1 MVLDSL
7 SDKLKESLKK
17 ITKIG
22 LVDKKAVIELS
33 SDIKKALVAAD
44 VNIKLAKEIAQKIR
58 DRGTTE
64 APAKGLTTREHVINI
79 VFEELTDFLGKKF
92 KEVEIKKKPTKIMLV
107 GLFGSGKTTT
117 AGKLGRYYK
126 KQGKKVALVQTDTW
140 RPAAYAQLKQLA
152 SAMKVDFFG
161 DASAKKP
168 QDIIKEFEK
177 NFKKYDVVL
186 IDTAGRDSLNKELT
200 NEIKAIT
207 KAVKPDEALLVLSG
221 DIGQGAQSQ
230 AEAFHKNV
238 GVTGVIV
245 TKLDGTA
252 KGGGAL
258 TACATTGA
266 QIKFIGVGEKM
277 DAIEEFKPKNF
288 VSRLLGMGDL
298 ETLLKKAESAIDK
311 DKAEKLAKKVVKGTG
326 LSLQDLYDQMEAM
339 QKMGPL
345 SQIMGMMPGLGGAIP
360 KDMLK
365 GQEKKMKVW
374 KYLMDSMTP
383 EEKDNPDIMNASRIK
398 RIAQGSG
405 RDEKDVRGLLKQY
418 KQMKKMMKSI
428 GSPQKMKQLA
438 KLMKG
443 GKGGLPK
450 GMKLPGM

>member
-1 MVLDSL
+1 MVLENL
-7 SDKLKESLKK
+7 SDKLRESLKK
-17 ITKIG
+17 ITNIG

-44 VNIKLAKEIAQKIR
+44 VNISLAKDIAQKIR
-58 DRGTTE
+58 DRGTSE
-64 APAKGLTTREHVINI
+64 APPKGLTTREHVINI
-79 VFEELTDFLGKKF
+79 VFDELTNFLGKDF
-92 KEVEIKKKPTKIMLV
+92 KEIEIKKKPTTILLC

-117 AGKLGRYYK
+117 AGKLARYYK
-126 KQGKKVALVQTDTW
+126 KQGRKVAVVQTDTW
-140 RPAAYAQLKQLA
+140 RPAAYAQLQQLA
-152 SAMKVDFFG
+152 RAMKVDFFG
-161 DASAKKP
+161 NATAKKP
-168 QDIIKEFEK
+168 EDIVKEFGK
-177 NFKKYDVVL
+177 DFKKYDVVI
-186 IDTAGRDSLNKELT
+186 IDTAGRDALNKELT
-200 NEIKAIT
+200 TEIKEVN
-207 KAVKPDEALLVLSG
+207 KAVKPDEALLVISG
-221 DIGQGAQSQ
+221 DIGQGAQTQ

-266 QIKFIGVGEKM
+266 SVKFIGTGEKM

-311 DKAEKLAKKVVKGTG
+311 DKAEKLAKKVVTGKG

-345 SQIMGMMPGLGGAIP
+345 SSIMNMMPGMGGAIP
-360 KDMLK
+360 KDALK

-374 KYLMDSMTP
+374 KYVMDSMTA
-383 EEKDNPDIMNASRIK
+383 EEKENPDIMNASRIT
-398 RIAQGSG
+398 RIAKGSG
-405 RDEKDVRGLLKQY
+405 RDDKDVRDLLKQY
-418 KQMKKMMKSI
+418 KQMKKMMKMV
-428 GSPQKMKQLA
+428 GSPQKLKQIS
-438 KLMKG
+438 KMMKG
-443 GKGGLPK
+443 K
-450 GMKLPGM
+450 GMPDLASLK

>member
-1 MVLDSL
+1 MVLDNL
-7 SDKLKESLKK
+7 SEKLKDSLQQ

-22 LVDKKAVIELS
+22 LVDKKSVIELS
-33 SDIKKALVAAD
+33 SEIKKALISAD
-44 VNIKLAKEIAQKIR
+44 VNIKLAKELAQKIR
-58 DRGTTE
+58 DRGTKE
-64 APAKGLTTREHVINI
+64 APPKGLTAREHVVNI
-79 VFEELTDFLGKKF
+79 VFDELTNFLGKDF
-92 KEVEIKKKPTKIMLV
+92 KEIEIKNKPTKILLC

-117 AGKLGRYYK
+117 AGKLSRYYK
-126 KQGKKVALVQTDTW
+126 KKGKKVAVIQTDTW

-168 QDIIKEFEK
+168 KDIIKKFEK
-177 NFKKYDVVL
+177 DFKKYDIVIV
-186 IDTAGRDSLNKELT
+186 DTAGRDALNKELT
-200 NEIKAIT
+200 KEIKSLNS
-207 KAVKPDEALLVLSG
+207 AVKPDEALLVISG

-230 AEAFHKNV
+230 AESFHKNV

-266 QIKFIGVGEKM
+266 QVKFIGTGEKM

-311 DKAEKLAKKVVKGTG
+311 DKAEKLAKKVTKGQG
-326 LSLQDLYDQMEAM
+326 MSLQDLYDQMEAM

-345 SQIMGMMPGLGGAIP
+345 SQIMNMMPGMSGAIP
-360 KDMLK
+360 KDALK
-365 GQEKKMKVW
+365 GQEKKMTVW

-383 EEKDNPDIMNASRIK
+383 QEKENPTLMNASRIE
-398 RIAQGSG
+398 RVADGSG
-405 RDEKDVRGLLKQY
+405 RSEKEVRGLLKQY
-418 KQMKKMMKSI
+418 KQMQKMMKMV
-428 GSPQKMKQLA
+428 GSPQKMKNLT
-438 KLMKG
+438 KMFK
-443 GKGGLPK
+443 GKGGLPT
-450 GMKLPGM
+450 GLIPGT

>member
-7 SDKLKESLKK
+7 SDRLKESLKK
-17 ITKIG
+17 ITNIG

-33 SDIKKALVAAD
+33 SDIKKALIAAD
-44 VNIKLAKEIAQKIR
+44 VNITLAKEIAQKIR
-58 DRGTTE
+58 DRGTNET
-64 APAKGLTTREHVINI
+64 PPKGLTTREHVVNI
-79 VFEELTDFLGKKF
+79 VFEELTNFLGKEF
-92 KEVEIKKKPTKIMLV
+92 KEIEFKKKPTKIMLV

-126 KQGKKVALVQTDTW
+126 KQGKKVAVVQTDTW
-140 RPAAYAQLKQLA
+140 RPAAYAQLQQLA
-152 SAMKVDFFG
+152 RAMKVDFYG
-161 DASAKKP
+161 NSSAKKP
-168 QDIIKEFEK
+168 EDIIKEFEK
-177 NFKKYDVVL
+177 EFKKYDVVI

-200 NEIKAIT
+200 DEIKVLN
-207 KAVKPDEALLVLSG
+207 KAVNPDEALLVLSG

-230 AEAFHKNV
+230 AESFHKNV
-238 GVTGVIV
+238 GVTGVVI

-266 QIKFIGVGEKM
+266 KVMFIGVGEKM

-288 VSRLLGMGDL
+288 VSRILGMGDL
-298 ETLLKKAESAIDK
+298 ETLLKKAEGAIDK
-311 DKAEKLAKKVVKGTG
+311 DKAEKLAKKVTKGQG

-345 SQIMGMMPGLGGAIP
+345 SQIMGMIPGMGGAVP
-360 KDMLK
+360 KDALK
-365 GQEKKMKVW
+365 GQESKMKTW
-374 KYLMDSMTP
+374 KFIMQSMTP
-383 EEKDNPDIMNASRIK
+383 TEKENPDVMNASRIN
-398 RIAQGSG
+398 RIANGSG
-405 RDEKDVRGLLKQY
+405 TDEKEVRGLLKQY
-418 KQMKKMMKSI
+418 KQMQKMMKSM

-438 KLMKG
+438 KMMG
-443 GKGGLPK
+443 GKGGLPG

>member
-1 MVLDSL
+1 MVLENL
-7 SDKLKESLKK
+7 SDKLRESLKK
-17 ITKIG
+17 ITNIG

-44 VNIKLAKEIAQKIR
+44 VNISLAKDIAQKIR
-58 DRGTTE
+58 DRGTSE
-64 APAKGLTTREHVINI
+64 APPKGLTTREHVINI
-79 VFEELTDFLGKKF
+79 VFDELTNFLGKDF
-92 KEVEIKKKPTKIMLV
+92 KEIEIKKKPTTILLC

-117 AGKLGRYYK
+117 AGKLARYYK
-126 KQGKKVALVQTDTW
+126 KQGRKVAVVQTDTW
-140 RPAAYAQLKQLA
+140 RPAAYAQLQQLA
-152 SAMKVDFFG
+152 RAMKVDFFG
-161 DASAKKP
+161 NATAKKP
-168 QDIIKEFEK
+168 EDIVKEFGK
-177 NFKKYDVVL
+177 DFKKYDVVI
-186 IDTAGRDSLNKELT
+186 IDTAGRDALNKELT
-200 NEIKAIT
+200 TEIKEVN
-207 KAVKPDEALLVLSG
+207 KAVKPDEALLVISG
-221 DIGQGAQSQ
+221 DIGQGAQTQ

-266 QIKFIGVGEKM
+266 SVKFIGTGEKM

-311 DKAEKLAKKVVKGTG
+311 DKAEKLAKKVVTGKG

-345 SQIMGMMPGLGGAIP
+345 SSIMNMMPGMGGAIP
-360 KDMLK
+360 KDALK

-374 KYLMDSMTP
+374 KYVMDSMTA
-383 EEKDNPDIMNASRIK
+383 EEKENPDIMNASRIT
-398 RIAQGSG
+398 RIAKGSG
-405 RDEKDVRGLLKQY
+405 RDDKDVRDLLKQY
-418 KQMKKMMKSI
+418 KQMKKMMKMV
-428 GSPQKMKQLA
+428 GSPQKLKQIS
-438 KLMKG
+438 KMMKG
-443 GKGGLPK
+443 K
-450 GMKLPGM
+450 GMPDLAGLK